1 MLSLFFNF
9 IGVNM
14 KETLPFSFDRQRG
27 NIELSSSG
35 LFIYWKVCCGL
46 QCIRPDSSLRRAIER
61 TIASH
66 VMQTLARGNGT
77 AKELDSCLA
86 WSNALIDS
94 QKVAA

>member
-1 MLSLFFNF
+1 
-9 IGVNM
+9 M
-14 KETLPFSFDRQRG
+14 KQTIPFRYDRQTG

-46 QCIRPDSSLRRAIER
+46 NSITRQSGLRRAIER
-61 TIASH
+61 AISQY

-77 AKELDSCLA
+77 AQELDSCLA

-94 QKVAA
+94 QA

>member
-1 MLSLFFNF
+1 MRKT
-9 IGVNM
+9 I
-14 KETLPFSFDRQRG
+14 PFRFDRQTG

-46 QCIRPDSSLRRAIER
+46 SSITRQSGLRRAVER
-61 TIASH
+61 AISQY

-77 AKELDSCLA
+77 AQELDSCLE

-94 QKVAA
+94 QS